1 MQQTKTTE
9 ERTARIVVLAAAQ
22 PDAAYRNLFTL
33 VRHRRLAA
41 VGPWSGVPDD
51 AWSCAKL
58 AEELCL
64 FSTDMPF
71 QQCQTLIDQ
80 IMASAKLNIDGRE
93 IFYDLNPMPRRHR
106 AYRDERSPFKDRPFP
121 DSPIPSPFK
130 QHSAEVHEYWSFPG
144 EPDRKK
150 WRAQLET
157 LRDQQPDQLSHLG
170 CPLDRFSNR
179 LGNLMVAGAED
190 AVCCA
195 LDLRHDRVHHQR
207 VLCLQVDTSDPLPGL
222 YRATVWAKCS
232 GDIVL
237 KREISVNSRL
247 TRISLASD
255 IDHVGFAVYRV
266 SDGECIDSFE
276 SYLIK
281 DPMIKVQA
289 LGPKVSYQDHRGRTI
304 YDVTRSSSEVIEI
317 SSPENNNSLH
327 GEIRRK
333 WLDYRSYEREA
344 SARRGGGFIRFQP
357 NEFDQATRHFIELL
371 EQRRDQL
378 APIYLAD
385 PYFLDI
391 SGEMRRLYI
400 DLCKHMNENEV
411 RILCAQ
417 ELNGSAKNH
426 KLWLLLSGFP
436 TSNVTIRS
444 FLRRVH
450 SSDSR
455 NQKELDA
462 AFHDRYLITPDRE
475 ILISNSLSGWC
486 KHGVTFASHP
496 YGVYRAEAE
505 QLWAYGVGSPHGT
518 DLIIEELSKS

>member
-9 ERTARIVVLAAAQ
+9 ERTARMAVLAAAQ

-41 VGPWSGVPDD
+41 VGPWLGTPDG
-51 AWSCAKL
+51 AWSCAEL
-58 AEELCL
+58 AEGLCL
-64 FSTDMPF
+64 CSADMPF
-71 QQCQTLIDQ
+71 QQCQTLVDQ
-80 IMASAKLNIDGRE
+80 IVASAKLNIDGRE

-150 WRAQLET
+150 WRTRLET
-157 LRDQQPDQLSHLG
+157 LRDQQPDQLAHLG

-207 VLCLQVDTSDPLPGL
+207 VLCLQVDTSDPPRGI
-222 YRATVWAKCS
+222 YRATVWAKYS

-266 SDGECIDSFE
+266 SDGECIDYYE
-276 SYLIK
+276 SHLVK
-281 DPMIKVQA
+281 EIKVGA
-289 LGPKVSYQDHRGRTI
+289 TVLGPKVSYQDRRGRTI
-304 YDVTRSSSEVIEI
+304 HEVTQSSSNEVIRLN
-317 SSPENNNSLH
+317 SSNSNQNLD
-327 GEIRRK
+327 GEVRRK
-333 WLDYRSYEREA
+333 WLDCQPYEHEV
-344 SARRGGGFIRFQP
+344 SARRDGNLVRFQP
-357 NEFDQATRHFIELL
+357 DEFDQATKHFIKLL
-371 EQRRDQL
+371 ERYTGESDL
-378 APIYLAD
+378 IYICD

-391 SGEMRRLYI
+391 DLGRDMELWKLCI
-400 DLCKHMNENEV
+400 DLFTKTSGQEI
-411 RILCAQ
+411 RILCAK
-417 ELNGSAKNH
+417 NGRRDWWSQFN
-426 KLWLLLSGFP
+426 GVP
-436 TSNVTIRS
+436 TSHVTIRS
-444 FLRRVH
+444 FLRR
-450 SSDSR
+450 SE
-455 NQKELDA
+455 NQREPKP
-462 AFHDRYLITPDRE
+462 AFHDRYLITMDRE
-475 ILISNSLSGWC
+475 ILITNSMNGWS
-486 KHGVTFASHP
+486 KNGVTFDVLP
-496 YGVYRAEAE
+496 YGVYRTETE
-505 QLWAYGVGSPHGT
+505 QLWAYRCGSHEGF
-518 DLIIEELSKS
+518 IIEEVRR

>member
-9 ERTARIVVLAAAQ
+9 ERTARMAVLAAAQ

-41 VGPWSGVPDD
+41 VGPWSGTPDG
-51 AWSCAKL
+51 AWSCAEL
-58 AEELCL
+58 GEGLCL
-64 FSTDMPF
+64 CSADMPF

-80 IMASAKLNIDGRE
+80 IVASAKLNIDGRE
-93 IFYDLNPMPRRHR
+93 ILYDLDPMPRRHR

-144 EPDRKK
+144 EPDRKE
-150 WRAQLET
+150 WRTQLEK

-170 CPLDRFSNR
+170 CSLDRFSNR

-195 LDLRHDRVHHQR
+195 LDLRHDRLHHQR

-247 TRISLASD
+247 TRINLASD
-255 IDHVGFAVYRV
+255 IDHIGFAVYRV
-266 SDGECIDSFE
+266 SDGECIDYYE
-276 SYLIK
+276 SHLVK
-281 DPMIKVQA
+281 EVKVDA
-289 LGPKVSYQDHRGRTI
+289 RMLGPKVSYQDHRGRI
-304 YDVTRSSSEVIEI
+304 IHEVTRSNSNKVIKVNSS
-317 SSPENNNSLH
+317 NNNHSLD
-327 GEIRRK
+327 GEVRRK

-344 SARRGGGFIRFQP
+344 SARRDSNFVRFQP
-357 NEFDQATRHFIELL
+357 DEFDQATKHFIELL
-371 EQRRDQL
+371 ERHTDRSDL
-378 APIYLAD
+378 VYICD

-391 SGEMRRLYI
+391 RTGNVLGSWRLYV
-400 DLCKHMNENEV
+400 DLFTKTSGQEI
-411 RILCAQ
+411 RILCAKK
-417 ELNGSAKNH
+417 LNRTIDWWSQFNGV
-426 KLWLLLSGFP
+426 P
-436 TSNVTIRS
+436 TSHVTIRS
-444 FLRRVH
+444 FLRR
-450 SSDSR
+450 SE
-455 NQKELDA
+455 NQGESKP
-462 AFHDRYLITPDRE
+462 AFHDRYLITPNRE
-475 ILISNSLSGWC
+475 ILITHSLNGWS
-486 KHGVTFASHP
+486 KSGVTFAALP

-505 QLWAYGVGSPHGT
+505 QLWTYGRGSHEG
-518 DLIIEELSKS
+518 LIIEEVRR